1 MGAVPDRKGAPGR
14 GRLPGRGRGLP
25 PSDGPGS
32 PPGPGE
38 RTLRVTW
45 GYGLPLAWDGYYFFT
60 GVALVVTLLLVF
72 RRGAGYVGSAVLAL
86 AGLGAYEACYAFA
99 FALTSG
105 GLGRLVP
112 SAGLPTSGWPGY
124 GTRFLVELVVAGL
137 AVASWEGRGLDSL
150 TLSVALAF
158 VLLLA
163 VWYLGLGWG
172 YPPFQR
178 SLSVLLVNTGAEVTG
193 VLWLP
198 LAFTGRV
205 APGPHPSGPI
215 GRKRVGPR
223 VRRAQGSGNATKAAP
238 GREGAASP

>member
-1 MGAVPDRKGAPGR
+1 M
-14 GRLPGRGRGLP
+14 
-25 PSDGPGS
+25 
-32 PPGPGE
+32 
-38 RTLRVTW
+38 
-45 GYGLPLAWDGYYFFT
+45 
-60 GVALVVTLLLVF
+60 VTLLLVF

-198 LAFTGRV
+198 LAFTGR
-205 APGPHPSGPI
+205 ATPGPRPSDPI
-215 GRKRVGPR
+215 GRKRVGCP
-223 VRRAQGSGNATKAAP
+223 VRRAQGSRNTTEAAR
-238 GREGAASP
+238 GQEGAASP

>member
-1 MGAVPDRKGAPGR
+1 MVAYLAVAGGFLALMAPGLLQAR
-14 GRLPGRGRGLP
+14 ENV
-25 PSDGPGS
+25 PSG
-32 PPGPGE
+32 
-38 RTLRVTW
+38 VTW

-60 GVALVVTLLLVF
+60 GVALVVTLLLTF